1 METNKNKG
9 VEPTILII
17 NLHSP
22 QPLGLTL
29 GKSNKSETTRAIEKE
44 GGRITDS
51 DLRLQPP
58 TSIMDVVGLKI
69 EHLATSKFWFYMD
82 VLFGV
87 SYRFHVSLDKKEFFE
102 LITKLKSNYGDP
114 IKYTAPHYSEAA
126 LALWKYSDVEVEL
139 TVPWV
144 SEMMCLEYRHVPT
157 FREAAKEEKSMSY
170 SSEKKVIKT
179 NERGL

>member
-9 VEPTILII
+9 MEPTIFII
-17 NLHSP
+17 NLNSP
-22 QPLGLTL
+22 QPLGLIL
-29 GKSNKSETTRAIEKE
+29 GKSNKSEAVRAIEKE
-44 GGRITDS
+44 GGKIINP

-58 TSIMDVVGLKI
+58 TSIMDVSGLNI

-114 IKYTAPHYSEAA
+114 IKYIAPPYFQGG

-139 TVPWV
+139 TAPLV

-170 SSEKKVIKT
+170 SSEKKVIKRD
-179 NERGL
+179 EKGL